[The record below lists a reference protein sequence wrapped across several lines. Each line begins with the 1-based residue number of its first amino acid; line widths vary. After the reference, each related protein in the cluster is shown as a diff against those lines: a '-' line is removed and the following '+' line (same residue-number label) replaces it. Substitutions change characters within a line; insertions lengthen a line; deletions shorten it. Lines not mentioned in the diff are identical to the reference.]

1 MKNENEKVSNLV
13 REEFGKFQVVLMS
26 GSRNINR
33 PGKKLLQNLTPSL
46 VYVYYCILLHI
57 FDRLN
62 I

>member
-1 MKNENEKVSNLV
+1 
-13 REEFGKFQVVLMS
+13 MS

-62 I
+62 IWIAPNDSIEPEYFSFKFI